1 MKGSFQYE
9 WWTIQMTVEGHGV
22 MTSEYKGKSREHV
35 IKQIEKDVA
44 FTNSE
49 RNLTAEWWK
58 RQNRILDV
66 FWNTLTLD
74 RVGYQSGCRRID

>member
-1 MKGSFQYE
+1 MNRSFQYE
-9 WWTIQMTVEGHGV
+9 WWTVQMTVEGHGV
-22 MTSEYKGKSREHV
+22 MTAEYKGKSREHV
-35 IKQIEKDVA
+35 IKQIEKEIV

-49 RNLTAEWWK
+49 KNLSAPWWE

-74 RVGYQSGCRRID
+74 RIGYKREF